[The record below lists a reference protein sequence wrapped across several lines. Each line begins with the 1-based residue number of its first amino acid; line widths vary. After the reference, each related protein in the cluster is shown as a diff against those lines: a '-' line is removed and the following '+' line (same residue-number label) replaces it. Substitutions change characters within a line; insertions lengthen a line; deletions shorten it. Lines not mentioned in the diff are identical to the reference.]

1 MKITVML
8 NTFEHGYYRTAKSNS
23 ARDKADL
30 KMNIDARKEDVIDIE
45 KERESKLKIPEAWD
59 LLVNDSDEMLVD
71 IIVDKVNEI
80 SSGEY
85 APGKEDVV
93 KFLQGLKPAKPHVKQ
108 TTSGTG
114 KDPQKETHPD
124 SEAEKVTHRYK
135 IDGQTDN
142 GKDVYMKTLDYVL
155 AEYGRFEE
163 LKNQKFNKMKSRAL
177 GTGYHISENR
187 EEIPKGMEH
196 KTQLERSRKW
206 VNTNLSAANMSSKL
220 VKVGGFYNR
229 VENRKILGAW
239 DSGAEVEF
247 DIPTRPSG
255 S

>member
-1 MKITVML
+1 MKESATVIIRQ
-8 NTFEHGYYRTAKSNS
+8 RTKIGEF
-23 ARDKADL
+23 L
-30 KMNIDARKEDVIDIE
+30 K
-45 KERESKLKIPEAWD
+45 
-59 LLVNDSDEMLVD
+59 
-71 IIVDKVNEI
+71 
-80 SSGEY
+80 
-85 APGKEDVV
+85 
-93 KFLQGLKPAKPHVKQ
+93 GLKP
-108 TTSGTG
+108 
-114 KDPQKETHPD
+114 
-124 SEAEKVTHRYK
+124 EATLPGRKGIVSKNLVLFWNRKVTHDIK
-135 IDGQTDN
+135 STDKSIVARN

-155 AEYGRFEE
+155 TEYGRFQE

-220 VKVGGFYNR
+220 VEVGGFYNR

-247 DIPTRPSG
+247 DIPTRPSR